1 MRTLPACQ
9 DFSPLPFF
17 LLLLEDMIFRF
28 LGFTLNFFSMFPPH
42 SHARSRKPNL
52 QLIYLYSFKDSRS
65 IHFYWS
71 FIKSSAFR
79 AQTAHAPRAGFGAV
93 ATPGRSS
100 GRARWGR
107 SRSSGWPPRRHP
119 TSAMDTSHSSAVT
132 TRQLNLAPKLI
143 KNKVFLYRNVL

>member
-1 MRTLPACQ
+1 MKNSC
-9 DFSPLPFF
+9 
-17 LLLLEDMIFRF
+17 
-28 LGFTLNFFSMFPPH
+28 
-42 SHARSRKPNL
+42 
-52 QLIYLYSFKDSRS
+52 S

-132 TRQLNLAPKLI
+132 TRQLNLVPKLI
-143 KNKVFLYRNVL
+143 KNKGFWIEMFCSKLEFRSFASFHIKKKIWNNVMIIKRIRKTGEKIIKYILILLAFVIQRKKSLRLYKR